1 MKKLISSILAVTMLT
16 VPLISSTCFAN
27 ETKEPTAQCV
37 QKEIHSEPVKDKN
50 FNFKKTKTILVG
62 GAAVTVAIAGTTVAT
77 LKHFEDKLPENLKAK
92 LPSLFTKKTQEN
104 TESEKSS
111 ETVTETETAKAENT
125 EPLAAESEVSKNQ
138 TIETVT
144 ADSNVAKNETIETVA
159 VDPEVAKNQTVET
172 VTADSNITKNETIE
186 TLTVDSNITKN
197 ETIEP
202 ITTEPS
208 ISMNKT
214 IETVA
219 TESNLT
225 KNETTI
231 ETIAAE
237 LNITK
242 KENTGSVAVNS
253 NTTKN
258 ETADIEAIKAK
269 IIQSLAKNNTTN
281 NTNDTNWLNTL
292 KNKAGNVWN
301 SAKDPS
307 PIALAIA
314 KYLVGGL
321 VVAAGS
327 TLLFFAGHRAQR
339 ALANLFNKPATN
351 AAKRTAKNAVVRRTA
366 KRRTY

>member
-1 MKKLISSILAVTMLT
+1 MKKLISSTLALTMLAT
-16 VPLISSTCFAN
+16 PLISSTCFADETNNPNGHYVQN
-27 ETKEPTAQCV
+27 EDR
-37 QKEIHSEPVKDKN
+37 SEP
-50 FNFKKTKTILVG
+50 FKEKKCDSQKTRKILAG
-62 GAAVTVAIAGTTVAT
+62 VAAGTIALTGVTTAT
-77 LKHFEDKLPENLKAK
+77 LKLCENQLPENLKSK
-92 LPSLFTKKTQEN
+92 LPFLFTKKTQEN
-104 TESEKSS
+104 IKTEKIP
-111 ETVTETETAKAENT
+111 ETVTEDETTKD
-125 EPLAAESEVSKNQ
+125 KN
-138 TIETVT
+138 IE
-144 ADSNVAKNETIETVA
+144 
-159 VDPEVAKNQTVET
+159 
-172 VTADSNITKNETIE
+172 NETIE

-219 TESNLT
+219 TESNIT

-253 NTTKN
+253 NTTKS

-281 NTNDTNWLNTL
+281 NTNDTNWLSTMKSTLENT
-292 KNKAGNVWN
+292 GN
-301 SAKDPS
+301 SAKEPS
-307 PIALAIA
+307 PLELAIA
-314 KYLVGGL
+314 KYIVGGL

-327 TLLFFAGHRAQR
+327 TLLFFAGHRVQR
-339 ALANLFNKPATN
+339 AFANLFNKPATN

-366 KRRTY
+366 ERITY

>member
-1 MKKLISSILAVTMLT
+1 MKKLISSTLAVTMLT

-111 ETVTETETAKAENT
+111 ETVTETETAKDENT

-138 TIETVT
+138 TIETV
-144 ADSNVAKNETIETVA
+144 A
-159 VDPEVAKNQTVET
+159 VEPEVAKNQTVET

-366 KRRTY
+366 KRRKY